1 MRAVKL
7 LAGMAVVVALLSSGC
22 MSGRDQITAAQQA
35 TTYWPLD
42 SLALTYADPVAVA
55 PINDHPLRWIAFGF
69 HPAGV
74 ALDYS
79 VNRFT
84 YSLVS
89 IWPGLFGY
97 TAEDAGLHAQRQG
110 LIFR

>member
-1 MRAVKL
+1 MQAIRL
-7 LAGMAVVVALLSSGC
+7 LAGVLVVVALLSSGC
-22 MSGRDQITAAQQA
+22 MSARDQITAAQQS

-55 PINDHPLRWIAFGF
+55 PINDHPLRWLAFAF

-74 ALDYS
+74 ALDHS
-79 VNRFT
+79 ANRFT

>member
-1 MRAVKL
+1 MRALRL
-7 LAGMAVVVALLSSGC
+7 LAGMTVVVALLSSGC
-22 MSGRDQITAAQQA
+22 MSGRDQISAAQQA

-55 PINDHPLRWIAFGF
+55 PIHDHPLRWIAFGF
-69 HPAGV
+69 HPLGV
-74 ALDYS
+74 VTDYF

-84 YSLVS
+84 YNLVS
-89 IWPGLFGY
+89 IFPGLFGY

>member
-1 MRAVKL
+1 MQAIRL
-7 LAGMAVVVALLSSGC
+7 LAGVLVVVALLSSGC
-22 MSGRDQITAAQQA
+22 GSYRDQITAAQQA

-55 PINDHPLRWIAFGF
+55 PINDHPLRWFAFGM
-69 HPAGV
+69 HPLGIA
-74 ALDYS
+74 ADYS